1 MSICIKVTSLRKE
14 VHMSVAEALVIM
26 FAFGTFILGLLTYI
40 HLTQKK

>member
-1 MSICIKVTSLRKE
+1 MTICIKVNSAKGI
-14 VHMSVAEALVIM
+14 HMTVAEALVIM